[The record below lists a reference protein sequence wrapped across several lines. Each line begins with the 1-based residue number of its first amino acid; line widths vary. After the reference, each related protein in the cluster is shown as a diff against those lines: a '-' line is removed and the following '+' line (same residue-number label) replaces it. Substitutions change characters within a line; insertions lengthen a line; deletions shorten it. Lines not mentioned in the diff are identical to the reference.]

1 MAGLGAW
8 PRSGRFL
15 FFLVTVQLCQILQR
29 QVGSSLPP
37 VRFGQGMARSSLSRS
52 DMAGDQIRLR
62 HRKKKVCTTDA
73 TATPPPLCSPLTLS
87 HLPAVGLQGAGRR
100 DRGGA
105 GRRGVHGGGGGIRGR
120 GARRKEGGG
129 SASCPP
135 RRGTSHEEAVAAS
148 GWRGIFGIFFLT
160 INWGCSIIKTA

>member
-15 FFLVTVQLCQILQR
+15 FFLVAVQLCQILQR

-37 VRFGQGMARSSLSRS
+37 VRFGQGIARSSLSRS

-73 TATPPPLCSPLTLS
+73 TATPPPPCSPLTLS
-87 HLPAVGLQGAGRR
+87 HLPAAGLQGAGRR

-105 GRRGVHGGGGGIRGR
+105 GRRGIHGRGGGIRGR
-120 GARRKEGGG
+120 GARRKRVLPPATGHQSRGGG
-129 SASCPP
+129 G
-135 RRGTSHEEAVAAS
+135 RIRVARYFWNFFFNNKS
-148 GWRGIFGIFFLT
+148 GLFDYKDGL
-160 INWGCSIIKTA
+160 N